1 VTTPRRAIVLS
12 TVVVWALAAS
22 TACGRT
28 DRQTPEALRAEIAA
42 LVTERDALR
51 GRLNTL
57 MVSDPRIAAMPD
69 TPVRVGVPTA
79 LARDLIQRVIGG
91 FVDQV
96 TLTLRGI
103 KVRKQGTVKKVV
115 VLGTYDL
122 RVTVTQV
129 TARLK
134 TAAPNVTFGNNRVG
148 LAMPVT
154 LSSGTG
160 RATIDF
166 TWDGRNIGGAVCG
179 DMDLTQAVSGTVR
192 PTTYPVSG
200 SLDFAAS
207 ANTIVA
213 KPRLPRM
220 VVNLKVA
227 PSEASWGAAQK
238 LLDDK
243 RGVCG
248 FVLDRVDILGLVKA
262 TIDKGFDVRLPT
274 DKLKAVAI
282 PVGVEPTLEVRGE
295 PMALGIRL
303 GDLVITD
310 QMIWLGADVSM
321 TVGDG
326 AVAPSRAGA
335 STSVRSR

>member
-1 VTTPRRAIVLS
+1 MTTPTRTIVLS
-12 TVVVWALAAS
+12 TVVVSALAAS
-22 TACGRT
+22 AACGRK
-28 DRQTPEALRAEIAA
+28 DRQTPEALRGEIAA

-69 TPVRVGVPTA
+69 TPVRVGVPTT

-96 TLTLRGI
+96 TLTLRDI

-115 VLGTYDL
+115 VLGEYDL
-122 RVTVTQV
+122 KVTVTQV
-129 TARLK
+129 TARLT
-134 TAAPNVTFGNNRVG
+134 TATPNVTFGNNRVD

-154 LSSGTG
+154 LSKGTG
-160 RATIDF
+160 RATIYF

-179 DMDLTQAVSGTVR
+179 DMTVTQTVSGNVR

-200 SLDFAAS
+200 SLVFALT

-213 KPRLPRM
+213 KPRLPKM

-227 PSEASWGAAQK
+227 PSEAAWGAVQK
-238 LLDDK
+238 ILDDK

-262 TIDKGFDVRLPT
+262 MIDKGFDARLPT

-282 PVGVEPTLEVRGE
+282 PVGLEPTLEVRGA
-295 PMALGIRL
+295 PLALGIRV

-310 QMIWLGADVSM
+310 EMIWLGAHVSM
-321 TVGDG
+321 AVGDTP
-326 AVAPSRAGA
+326 A
-335 STSVRSR
+335 TSARSR